1 MQLVG
6 ICMGDATLMSSEIFA
21 LDTVS
26 VNIIISCFHGNVTY
40 LSQVNKVNLSKEES
54 LTILELGGSAP
65 ELLANET
72 LMSEGQVIRSS
83 TNQVQIHYRSL
94 KQANHGVFSFHYQG
108 ITSN

>member
-1 MQLVG
+1 
-6 ICMGDATLMSSEIFA
+6 MGDATLMSSEIFA
-21 LDTVS
+21 LDTIR
-26 VNIIISCFHGNVTY
+26 VNIIISRCHGSTTY

-54 LTILELGGSAP
+54 LTILELGGPVP

-72 LMSEGQVIRSS
+72 LMSVGQVIRSS

-108 ITSN
+108 ITF